1 MAEFDTISTILER
14 CRFLGDVRELDATI
28 PGLRQAIPPLT
39 ELSLKEARV
48 GDVLRAYPVVPGP
61 DLTELL
67 VQFMGEAVEDAFAGA
82 GSGQSRIHADMDRFQ
97 EEPYFTE
104 LIELVAET
112 RAHGTIFR
120 LDSVLW
126 IHLSWLMTRM
136 LHPDEAFLQWLR
148 DVCPGVRDEALV
160 ALGRLQQP
168 EGSVESGLIDVRRSA
183 LREIIARNEFANRS
197 VARLV
202 GDEQP
207 NALHQALVANRLVF
221 LLPPDFLMQFHAR
234 TLVSV
239 KDFGLRATQVNDLA
253 RALRAIIE
261 DLFGHRDERALS
273 GAEQFFVTQFFD
285 DDKLAT
291 ADALDLKRLPE
302 HAEVIDAGAQARL
315 SFKVGW
321 SLVFRDEVLRYLLSQ
336 LEQLNVRR
344 ALSGKHG
351 AFSSKFL
358 RSLSS
363 PERLRGKQGRILEL
377 ARQVRTLDL
386 FETLH
391 SFLEEVTEKRGTY
404 FLGEDQ
410 LRPTAVPL
418 DLGSYYETFRRN
430 RAGTAVFIDL
440 IGFTAKARELFF
452 GRSHGSA
459 GSDME
464 KSERGELAALAL
476 ERLFRARQK
485 LGSFGGRPEGFEGDA
500 ILDIFTE
507 PLSALRYVAAFRRNF
522 ADNLEVQFRPLSKAV
537 KNPFAMDGFRVG
549 IATGEYTLVNVPDLD
564 SSGEPSVKLR
574 AIGPS
579 INKASRLNTG
589 KKGAMEH
596 YLTLT
601 REDARDQTSDPLDL
615 FQVRVLDED
624 LNNTGICLDLSSY
637 DELKSLVRLN
647 DLPFW
652 LPHGDHTF
660 EIGGRDAGPK
670 VYEFDLVFHDPDNND
685 VFALRRLTRVPKL
698 KGLSRA
704 ESVVT
709 EALVFSEEEYLEFL
723 EKELVHSDEHTAP
736 AASRSSSS
744 LSAGQADL
752 ASTADVVGHYGGR
765 QGEEIG
771 GELGDGMGEELSST
785 LPGYLYGRPSEG
797 EPSSTDVSGIEEDLS
812 PAEEDEQAA
821 ASMDRFSLDVSLGGL
836 EDSDDL
842 GPAADSWSDLE
853 DSEEAI
859 SGIAEPSEPSEPAA
873 APPDESSEERS
884 AEEEWS
890 DRELQGYMRD
900 MLQALE
906 SDDADSVDAVDSVY
920 ETGQDMEAVDP
931 AEAWQ
936 KAMTEPDL
944 DAIDPEASPPTPPP
958 QISQSLHAVSEPARS
973 HVPDEPAPVGSL
985 LGALDDGF
993 AARLAHLLE
1002 IGDDE
1007 APPWDDGAAP
1017 PESPQPD
1024 PNAFTAADL
1033 ERTLKDYHLLVLSQG
1048 GEAEYWFG
1056 RLVDDTLFDLHQ
1068 YVLAGG
1074 PARDDEAALR
1084 EFIHDKV
1091 EEAFLPNGARYGKVP
1106 VDGAAPEPIPMPL
1119 AAAILR
1125 ELV

>member
-1 MAEFDTISTILER
+1 MAEFDTISTLLDR
-14 CRFLGDVRELDATI
+14 CRFLGDVRALDATN
-28 PGLRQAIPPLT
+28 PGLRPALPPLT

-67 VQFMGEAVEDAFAGA
+67 AQFVGEAVEDAFTGA
-82 GSGQSRIHADMDRFQ
+82 STGQSRIHADMDRFQ

-126 IHLSWLMTRM
+126 IHLSWLMMRM

-148 DVCPGVRDEALV
+148 DLCPGVRDEALV

-168 EGSVESGLIDVRRSA
+168 EGKLESGLTDVRRA
-183 LREIIARNEFANRS
+183 VLREVIARNEFANRS

-221 LLPPDFLMQFHAR
+221 LLPPEFLTQFHTR

-239 KDFGLRATQVNDLA
+239 KDFGLRGTQVNDLV
-253 RALRAIIE
+253 RAFRAIIE
-261 DLFGHRDERALS
+261 DLFQHRDERALS
-273 GAEQFFVTQFFD
+273 GCEQYFVTQFFD
-285 DDKLAT
+285 EEALAN
-291 ADALDLKRLPE
+291 ADGLDLKRLPE
-302 HAEVIDAGAQARL
+302 YSPALEADAEARL

-336 LEQLNVRR
+336 LEQINVRR
-344 ALSGKHG
+344 ALTGKHG
-351 AFSSKFL
+351 EFSSKFL
-358 RSLSS
+358 RSLST

-391 SFLEEVTEKRGTY
+391 SFLAEVTEKRGTY

-440 IGFTAKARELFF
+440 IGFTAKARDLFF

-459 GSDME
+459 GQDME
-464 KSERGELAALAL
+464 KNERGELAALAL
-476 ERLFRARQK
+476 ERLFRARQD
-485 LGSFGGRPEGFEGDA
+485 LGAFGGRPEGFEGDA

-507 PLSALRYVAAFRRNF
+507 PLSALRYVARFRANF
-522 ADNLEVQFRPLSKAV
+522 QDNLEVQFRPLSKAV

-564 SSGEPSVKLR
+564 SSGEPNVRLR
-574 AIGPS
+574 TIGPS

-601 REDARDQTSDPLDL
+601 REDVREQTNDPFDL
-615 FQVRVLDED
+615 YRVRVLDED
-624 LNNTGICLDLSSY
+624 LNNTGICLDLTSY
-637 DELKSLVRLN
+637 DELKTLVRLN

-652 LPHGDHTF
+652 LPHGDRTF
-660 EIGGRDAGPK
+660 EIGGRDAGPR
-670 VYEFDLVFHDPDNND
+670 VYEFDLVFHDPDNRD
-685 VFALRRLTRVPKL
+685 VFALRRLPRVPKL

-704 ESVVT
+704 DSVVT

-723 EKELVHSDEHTAP
+723 DKELIHSDEHTSPVA
-736 AASRSSSS
+736 SSSPS
-744 LSAGQADL
+744 GFAEGQEDL
-752 ASTADVVGHYGGR
+752 ASTADVVGHYGGAR
-765 QGEEIG
+765 GDDLG
-771 GELGDGMGEELSST
+771 GQLGDDMGEELSST
-785 LPGYLYGRPSEG
+785 LPGYLYGRPSDADQPVTATS
-797 EPSSTDVSGIEEDLS
+797 EPKGDLS
-812 PAEEDEQAA
+812 PAQEDEQAA
-821 ASMDRFSLDVSLGGL
+821 TSMDRFSLDVSLGGL

-853 DSEEAI
+853 DSEDAI
-859 SGIAEPSEPSEPAA
+859 SGIAESAGPDSVVSEEPSE
-873 APPDESSEERS
+873 ERT

-890 DRELQGYMRD
+890 DRELQTYMRD

-906 SDDADSVDAVDSVY
+906 SDDSDSVDAVDSVH
-920 ETGQDMEAVDP
+920 ETRQTASGVDP

-936 KAMTEPDL
+936 ETMTEPDL
-944 DAIDPEASPPTPPP
+944 DAISAEPMPPP
-958 QISQSLHAVSEPARS
+958 SSIPQIGATRPAAA
-973 HVPDEPAPVGSL
+973 PPPPAPALVDAAPGGSL

-993 AARLAHLLE
+993 ALRLAHLLE
-1002 IGDDE
+1002 LGDDE
-1007 APPWDDGAAP
+1007 PPPWDDGTSPLP
-1017 PESPQPD
+1017 PQQPD
-1024 PNAFTAADL
+1024 PNAFTAEDL
-1033 ERTLKDYHLLVLSQG
+1033 ERTLRGYHVVVCPQG
-1048 GEAEYWFG
+1048 GESEYWFG
-1056 RLVDDTLFDLHQ
+1056 RLVDGTLFDLHQ
-1068 YVLAGG
+1068 YVLPGDAAG
-1074 PARDDEAALR
+1074 DDAAALR
-1084 EFIHDKV
+1084 QFIHDKV
-1091 EEAFLPNGARYGKVP
+1091 EEGFLPLGARYGKVP
-1106 VDGAAPEPIPMPL
+1106 VDGPAPQPIPMPA